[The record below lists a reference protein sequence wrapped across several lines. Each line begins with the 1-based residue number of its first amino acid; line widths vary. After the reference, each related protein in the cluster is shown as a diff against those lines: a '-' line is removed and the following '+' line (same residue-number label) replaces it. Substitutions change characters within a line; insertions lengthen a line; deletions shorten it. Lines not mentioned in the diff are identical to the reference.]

1 MLLCNISERS
11 ARIPLRVCVLL
22 FCLQVLAASVPCGA
36 AEAAG
41 TETLRSSEYILLSS
55 ENRGGYECLHIS
67 YEAAGDS
74 VRAYLLVPDSA
85 AAVRCP
91 AVLMLHD
98 HGARFDI
105 GKEKLVRPAADAPG
119 HIRSSSEQWAE
130 KYFDGIHMADSL
142 AASGYVVLVPD
153 ALYWGERSSAD
164 AQLWSELVYGDSLQR
179 VAALR
184 KAGGNAGTV
193 GQSGTLRCGDASL
206 MAGRVLSGRM
216 PSGAGEVTGLVR
228 TLKNKIFEGQRTV
241 YDSLSAE
248 GAVWAEKTLQE
259 DIASASFLAS
269 LPFVDRERVGAFGF
283 SMGAH
288 RCWLLAAFS
297 GDVKCGAAV
306 CWMMMKRDYDA
317 SSPSDL
323 SMRIPRLR
331 EEYDFPEIARL
342 TYPRPMLFV
351 SGRQDPLFPERS
363 VAEAFEKM
371 QDIYC
376 ELSENSGGRRPASGK
391 NGSCSGECGCL
402 HYGTVGK
409 SENETESGAG
419 RGTYTGICGKTSDEV
434 CTETCVGICDKA
446 CDRTCDGSG
455 RRTGMETVFV
465 DGGHHCGL
473 PVQHIVLDFFTRCLN

>member
-55 ENRGGYECLHIS
+55 ENRSGYECLHIS
-67 YEAAGDS
+67 YKAAGDS
-74 VRAYLLVPDSA
+74 VRAYLLVPDPALS
-85 AAVRCP
+85 VPCP

-105 GKEKLVRPAADAPG
+105 GKEKLVRPAADAPE
-119 HIRSSSEQWAE
+119 HIKASSAQWAE
-130 KYFDGIHMADSL
+130 KYFDGAYMADSL

-164 AQLWSELVYGDSLQR
+164 AQLWSELVYGDSLETESALKKACR
-179 VAALR
+179 TMSENKPAA
-184 KAGGNAGTV
+184 
-193 GQSGTLRCGDASL
+193 DI
-206 MAGRVLSGRM
+206 
-216 PSGAGEVTGLVR
+216 GALVR
-228 TLKNKIFEGQRTV
+228 SLKEKAFEGQRTV
-241 YDSLSAE
+241 YDSLAA
-248 GAVWAEKTLQE
+248 GNVTWAEKILQE

-288 RCWLLAAFS
+288 RCWLLSAFS
-297 GDVKCGAAV
+297 DDVKCGAAV

-331 EEYDFPEIARL
+331 EGHDFPDIARL
-342 TYPRPMLFV
+342 TYPKPMLFV
-351 SGRQDPLFPERS
+351 SGRQDPLFPEHS
-363 VAEAFEKM
+363 VAEAFERM
-371 QDIYC
+371 QSIYR
-376 ELSENSGGRRPASGK
+376 EKS
-391 NGSCSGECGCL
+391 CGCL
-402 HYGTVGK
+402 HPGK
-409 SENETESGAG
+409 PCSGVVEEQD
-419 RGTYTGICGKTSDEV
+419 SV
-434 CTETCVGICDKA
+434 A
-446 CDRTCDGSG
+446 CEIG
-455 RRTGMETVFV
+455 TGMNTVFAE
-465 DGGHHCGL
+465 GGHHCGL
-473 PVQHIVLDFFTRCLN
+473 PVQRMVCGFFNANLR

>member
-22 FCLQVLAASVPCGA
+22 FCFCLQVLAASVPCVA

-74 VRAYLLVPDSA
+74 VRAYLLVPDPASS
-85 AAVRCP
+85 VPCP

-105 GKEKLVRPAADAPG
+105 GKEKLVRPAADAPE
-119 HIRSSSEQWAE
+119 HIKASSAQWAE
-130 KYFDGIHMADSL
+130 KYFDGAYMADSL

-164 AQLWSELVYGDSLQR
+164 AQLWSKLVYGDSLETES
-179 VAALR
+179 ALK
-184 KAGGNAGTV
+184 KACRTMSENKPDIGV
-193 GQSGTLRCGDASL
+193 
-206 MAGRVLSGRM
+206 
-216 PSGAGEVTGLVR
+216 LVR
-228 TLKNKIFEGQRTV
+228 SLKEKVFEGQRTV
-241 YDSLSAE
+241 YDSLAA
-248 GAVWAEKTLQE
+248 GNVTWAEKILQE

-288 RCWLLAAFS
+288 RCWLLSAFS
-297 GDVKCGAAV
+297 DDVKCGAAV
-306 CWMMMKRDYDA
+306 CWMMMKRDYDS

-323 SMRIPRLR
+323 SMRILKLR
-331 EEYDFPEIARL
+331 DDYDFPDIARL

-351 SGRQDPLFPERS
+351 SGRQDPLFPEHS
-363 VAEAFEKM
+363 VAEAFERM
-371 QDIYC
+371 QSIYR
-376 ELSENSGGRRPASGK
+376 EMS
-391 NGSCSGECGCL
+391 CGCL
-402 HYGTVGK
+402 HPGK
-409 SENETESGAG
+409 PCSGVVEEQD
-419 RGTYTGICGKTSDEV
+419 SV
-434 CTETCVGICDKA
+434 A
-446 CDRTCDGSG
+446 CEIG
-455 RRTGMETVFV
+455 TGMNTVFAE
-465 DGGHHCGL
+465 GGHHCGL
-473 PVQHIVLDFFTRCLN
+473 PVQHIVCGFFNANLR